1 MAAPAQKILVE
12 KIFRYP
18 VKSLAG
24 QPLRTVRLTPGA
36 GLPFD
41 RRFALA
47 HGASQADPSGTAWAP
62 KGQFYNLSQE
72 ERLAQLGLAFDEAEG
87 LLTLTRN
94 GKPVARGKPAEPIGR
109 SLLDQFLAAFLASS
123 PRGAPR
129 LIAAQGAVSFSDVET
144 PCLSL
149 LNLAS
154 VADLE
159 RVVRQPV
166 DPRRFRA
173 NVWLSGLEP
182 WVELQWPA
190 GQRLRLG
197 TALLQVLE
205 PIERCAATNVNPD
218 SGERDLNL
226 PRALQGGFGHLCQ
239 GVYAKVLQ
247 GGTLSEGDSLA
258 LP

>member
-1 MAAPAQKILVE
+1 MAARIE

-18 VKSLAG
+18 VKSLPG
-24 QPLRTVRLTPGA
+24 QPLPEVRLSPGA

-47 HGASQADPSGTAWAP
+47 HAASQADPSGGAWAP

-72 ERLAQLGLAFDEAEG
+72 EKLAQLGLLFDEAEG

-94 GKPVARGKPAEPIGR
+94 GKPVARGKPAELIGR
-109 SLLDQFLAAFLASS
+109 ALLDQFFAAFLASS
-123 PRGAPR
+123 PRGLPR
-129 LIAAQGAVSFSDVET
+129 LIAAQAAVTFTDAEE
-144 PCLSL
+144 PMISL
-149 LNLAS
+149 INLAS

-173 NVWLSGLEP
+173 NIWIAGLEP
-182 WVELQWPA
+182 WEETQWP
-190 GQRLRLG
+190 GRRLRLG
-197 TALLQVLE
+197 EALVEVVE

-218 SGERDLNL
+218 TGVRDLNL

-239 GVYAKVLQ
+239 GVYARVLE
-247 GGTLSEGDSLA
+247 GGRLAEGDA
-258 LP
+258 LEAS